1 MVLLFSLASLC
12 GVMLSISVGLQWY
25 ACRRGCPLLQR
36 CGMLLS
42 VSDNL
47 RVSLMASVIPS
58 CLRWNNCHPFSASP
72 VVWNAVSASA
82 WCKDGSFLTGR
93 DQLSEPAS
101 AIYDITPFSIC
112 IPTSFFFF
120 SQQCAVVSSSS
131 MGNNSLQPW
140 NKQLSHERTAGVLL
154 LSWNTCGY
162 KQPPSAAH

>member
-1 MVLLFSLASLC
+1 
-12 GVMLSISVGLQWY
+12 MLSISVGLQWY

-112 IPTSFFFF
+112 IPTSFFFR
-120 SQQCAVVSSSS
+120 
-131 MGNNSLQPW
+131 NS
-140 NKQLSHERTAGVLL
+140 VLL
-154 LSWNTCGY
+154 FLRQAWGITHCSLEISNYPMKEQQGCCCCLEILAAISSHHQQPIKSWCLTICF
-162 KQPPSAAH
+162 QS